1 MARPFR
7 SATLVATLSCMAV
20 TNQVAAQVRA
30 TTSERGWVGVS
41 VELLTTVVRG
51 RGTSV
56 VTVTE
61 VSEGSPAERAGIRP
75 GDVLV
80 SMNGRRGN
88 ELVSLGAG
96 PVPEAL
102 AIHPGDPVRLVLERD
117 GARREVTLEAGH
129 RPDRFHVT
137 ATWSFRVSRDSV
149 ADRMFRAMDSLKVR
163 LFREP
168 GRAVAV
174 ISDAPRSD
182 ARVEVVGRPVV
193 VGESPTALPRWE
205 PYRLPAPAA
214 FPELQAPFAL
224 LVLEGPERDSL
235 RFELER
241 LNREIREVSNLHA
254 LRLRRLD
261 SDGGRVGSSDRELRR
276 IEGTLSDLRER
287 SVELQ
292 ASIERAA
299 TLELYGGSNRTE
311 PVSPDVVDE
320 AVFRPLAPYVL
331 GQRRAAGAE
340 VVDLRPELAD
350 YFGVRGGVLVVDV
363 AEGTPAALAGMLPG
377 DVLTSVNGASVG
389 SIAELRTGLAR
400 AEPDAVVDVVR
411 KGRTLRLRLSR

>member
-1 MARPFR
+1 MAHPFR
-7 SATLVATLSCMAV
+7 SATLVVALSCLAGA
-20 TNQVAAQVRA
+20 NPVAAQLRVA
-30 TTSERGWVGVS
+30 SAERGWVGVS

-80 SMNGRRGN
+80 SMNGRGGN
-88 ELVSLGAG
+88 DLISLGVG
-96 PVPEAL
+96 PVPEEL
-102 AIHPGDPVRLVLERD
+102 AIRPGDPVRIVLERD
-117 GARREVTLEAGH
+117 GSRREVTLEAGH
-129 RPDRFHVT
+129 RPERLHVT
-137 ATWSFRVSRDSV
+137 TTWSFRVSRDSV

-163 LFREP
+163 LFSDP
-168 GRAVAV
+168 GRTVAV
-174 ISDAPRSD
+174 VGDSPRRD

-193 VGESPTALPRWE
+193 VGESPTGLPRWE
-205 PYRLPAPAA
+205 PYRLPGPVAL
-214 FPELQAPFAL
+214 PELQAPFAL
-224 LVLEGPERDSL
+224 LVLAGPERDSL

-241 LNREIREVSNLHA
+241 LNREIREVSNLQA

-261 SDGGRVGSSDRELRR
+261 SDGGRAAGDDRELRR
-276 IEGTLSDLRER
+276 IEGTLTALRER

-299 TLELYGGSNRTE
+299 SLELYGSGRTTPE
-311 PVSPDVVDE
+311 TSDVMEE

-340 VVDLRPELAD
+340 VVELRPELAD

-363 AEGTPAALAGMLPG
+363 AEGTPASLAGMLPG
-377 DVLTSVNGASVG
+377 DVLTNVNGMTVG
-389 SIAELRTGLAR
+389 SIAELRAGLAR
-400 AEPDAVVDVVR
+400 ADPDAVVDVVR